1 MALVM
6 APEMKGA
13 YYILDTKSY
22 KPVEQAMVLLKD
34 EQKSPEAI
42 KFMKFILSSD
52 CKPIFEKYGF
62 IVP

>member
-1 MALVM
+1 
-6 APEMKGA
+6 MKGA